1 MNNSTLKK
9 EWEFKK
15 DKDLYPGATGSVL
28 KMASSMT
35 TSNPV
40 SHKTTAQLIANFI
53 NSAKGIKKDDL
64 YLQAQILKS
73 QSVLN
78 KGYDACE

>member
-40 SHKTTAQLIANFI
+40 SHKTTA
-53 NSAKGIKKDDL
+53 
-64 YLQAQILKS
+64 
-73 QSVLN
+73 
-78 KGYDACE
+78 